1 MNEDMFILVVNDDAE
16 FSYDRVEESE
26 DYDRGNFAKMGF
38 RSDDLRVESVPARE
52 TALKGYHAD
61 VVILEEDVD
70 DEFYDRYVKTRVQ
83 SKDGFVVDRT

>member
-1 MNEDMFILVVNDDAE
+1 MNEDVFILVLNDDTD
-16 FSYDRVEESE
+16 FSYDRVKDSD
-26 DYDRGNFAKMGF
+26 DYDRGNFAKTGF
-38 RSDDLRVESVPARE
+38 RTDNLRIETVPARD

-83 SKDGFVVDRT
+83 SKDGFIVDRT